1 MSVIG
6 TRRRWRPA
14 PPGASDHPRRRV
26 LGNDRARALLGQ
38 LAFAVV
44 TIVFISLVIFLAVNL
59 NQSPADVARQALGRG
74 ASGPAL
80 AAYVQA
86 HHLGDPVLARY
97 VRWLGDFVS
106 GNWGVSAVTRSAVRP
121 AVAPR
126 LGRTFVLA
134 LFSMAIALPISL
146 ALGVA
151 LARRYRRRVD
161 VATNLGLVVV
171 SAMPEFVVG
180 IVVLLVLSVW
190 LGLLPPNSAALA
202 FGDFGAQAQ
211 AFILPTIT
219 LVLVSVPYLT
229 RVTRVAAR
237 EAMLSGYARA
247 ATLRGVSRRSVTW
260 RHAMRNAAVPIANA
274 VALNFIYL
282 LGGVIVVENL
292 FGFPGAGQALVE
304 AIGNGDVI
312 TVEAIGLV
320 MAVAFVGVSVLTDL
334 LVIAFNP
341 KLRATS

>member
-1 MSVIG
+1 MSVVG
-6 TRRRWRPA
+6 STGRR
-14 PPGASDHPRRRV
+14 PGGWVSTSLRV
-26 LGNDRARALLGQ
+26 RAKDRTRALLGQ
-38 LAFAVV
+38 LAFAVA

-59 NQSPADVARQALGRG
+59 NQSPTDVALQALGRG
-74 ASGPAL
+74 ASPAAL
-80 AAYVQA
+80 AAYVKA
-86 HHLGDPVLARY
+86 HHLGDPVLVRY

-106 GNWGVSAVTRSAVRP
+106 GNWGISAVTRSAVRP

-126 LGRTFVLA
+126 LGRTFLLA
-134 LFSMAIALPISL
+134 SFSMAISLPISL

-151 LARRYRRRVD
+151 LARRYGRRVD
-161 VATNLGLVVV
+161 IGANLALVVI
-171 SAMPEFVVG
+171 SALPEFVVG
-180 IVVLLVLSVW
+180 IVVLIVLSVW
-190 LGLLPPNSAALA
+190 LGVLPPNSAALA
-202 FGDFGAQAQ
+202 FGTFGARAQ

-219 LVLVSVPYLT
+219 LVLVSIPYLT

-237 EAMLSGYARA
+237 EALLSGYARA

-292 FGFPGAGQALVE
+292 FGFPGAGQALVQ

-334 LVIAFNP
+334 LVITFNP
-341 KLRATS
+341 KLKAST

>member
-1 MSVIG
+1 V
-6 TRRRWRPA
+6 P
-14 PPGASDHPRRRV
+14 V
-26 LGNDRARALLGQ
+26 LHNARARALVGQ

-59 NQSPADVARQALGRG
+59 DQSPTDVALQAIGRG
-74 ASGPAL
+74 ASRSAL
-80 AAYVQA
+80 SAYVA
-86 HHLGDPVLARY
+86 SHHLADPVLARY
-97 VRWLGDFVS
+97 VRWLRDFVS
-106 GNWGVSAVTRSAVRP
+106 GNWGVSAVTRAAVRP

-126 LGRTFVLA
+126 LLRTFLLA
-134 LFSMAIALPISL
+134 AVSMAIALPISL

-151 LARRYRRRVD
+151 LARRYGGRTDTAV
-161 VATNLGLVVV
+161 NLLLVVV

-190 LGLLPPNSAALA
+190 LGVLPPNSTALT
-202 FGDFGAQAQ
+202 FGGLGAKVQ
-211 AFILPTIT
+211 AFVMPTLT
-219 LVLVSVPYLT
+219 LVLVSIPYMT

-237 EAMLSGYARA
+237 EALLSGYARA
-247 ATLRGVSRRSVTW
+247 ATLRGVSRRAVTW

-292 FGFPGAGQALVE
+292 FGFPGAGEALVQ

-320 MAVAFVGVSVLTDL
+320 MAVAFVGVSVITDL
-334 LVIAFNP
+334 LVTYFNP
-341 KLRATS
+341 KLERRS